1 MNFIDRPVDTCG
13 MSLALH
19 VDIPLHHVKMD
30 RVISTFA
37 GGRMEGWG
45 DTDSGYSDTVVGFV
59 CEETGE
65 TFYVYDRWGIV
76 RIGAHN
82 PDSVGV
88 RELASFLVNNV

>member
-1 MNFIDRPVDTCG
+1 MNFVARPVDTCG

-30 RVISTFA
+30 RVLSTFA
-37 GGRMEGWG
+37 AGRMESWG
-45 DTDSGYSDTVVGFV
+45 DTDEGYSAADIGFV

-76 RIGAHN
+76 RIGARN
-82 PDSVGV
+82 PDNAGV